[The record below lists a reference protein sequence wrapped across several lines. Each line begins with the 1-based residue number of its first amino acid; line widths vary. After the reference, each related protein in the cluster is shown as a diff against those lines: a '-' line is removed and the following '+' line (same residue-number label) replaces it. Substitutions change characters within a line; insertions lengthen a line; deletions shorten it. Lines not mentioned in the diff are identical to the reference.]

1 MTQPTLEVIVA
12 DDELAVRRGIELLLS
27 DAGLRVVGAAATVTE
42 THTLLTRRR
51 YDVALLELSLEDEST
66 LPLVGELLAS
76 RASAPFVLYAGRTVP
91 TATLEAAS
99 ALQMPGFVLKGSS
112 PATLLEALRRVAAGG
127 RFIDPELA
135 RLLPDSRARTRRFG
149 LELLSPRER
158 EVLALLADGH
168 SGADIAVD
176 LFLSAE
182 TVRTHV
188 RNAVQK
194 LGARTRTQAV
204 AMFVAGGG
212 AVPIPV
218 FAD

>member
-1 MTQPTLEVIVA
+1 MNRKTLEVIVA

-27 DAGLRVVGAAATVTE
+27 DAGLRVVGCSATVSE
-42 THTLLTRRR
+42 THMLLTRRR
-51 YDVALLELSLEDEST
+51 YDVALVELTLEGEPT
-66 LPLVGELLAS
+66 LPLVAELLALRDS
-76 RASAPFVLYAGRTVP
+76 IPLVLYAGRAAP
-91 TATLEAAS
+91 ASMLEAAY
-99 ALQMPGFVLKGSS
+99 ALQIPGFVLKSSS
-112 PATLLEALRRVAAGG
+112 PATLLEALQHVAAGG

-135 RLLPDSRARTRRFG
+135 RLLPDPRARTRRFG

-168 SGADIAVD
+168 SGADIAAD

-204 AMFVAGGG
+204 AMLVAGGG
-212 AVPIPV
+212 AAPIPV